1 MMLSQLSPRERVL
14 ALVVLSLVPICLLFV
29 SVFWFIGKY
38 NANNVAFYGL
48 MSRINEEEAKQAS
61 AMKASQRRHY
71 YRELSLPANI
81 GTASNDY
88 QIWLKNLVSDEIK
101 MELKGL
107 NPRTGSIL
115 KYNNRP
121 VGQSKRFS
129 LTVTANLEQLTEFL
143 HKFYSLKLLH
153 RINAMKILPQ
163 TVGGSQNK
171 KIRNGKLTLNIEVEA
186 LSMVDAPIDREFAD
200 ESLKLNQSL
209 TEYQA
214 AILRRNLFGPA
225 NNTPV
230 VSARPSSSYTS
241 GTDVKVRVTGEDA
254 DDSDQLKFELVN
266 AEINDAQLLPDDDGR
281 SAFLSIPGQPEGKY
295 EFTIR
300 VADNGFPSKENEKS
314 FAVIFKDR
322 PVPKVEPPKPL
333 PPPKPKFLHAGET
346 RITGIV
352 KDVTDQWIVWI
363 KVRTTGEKF
372 QLKAGDSFE
381 LDDKQWTIVSVTPDS
396 ATIKVDDQQITR
408 RPTEPFSS
416 LTIAP

>member
-1 MMLSQLSPRERVL
+1 MLSQLSPRERVL
-14 ALVVLSLVPICLLFV
+14 ALTVLALVPICLLFV
-29 SVFWFIGKY
+29 TVFWFIGKY
-38 NANNVAFYGL
+38 NANNVEFFGL
-48 MSRINEEEAKQAS
+48 MARINEEEAKQAS
-61 AMKASQRRHY
+61 AMQASQRRHY

-81 GTASNDY
+81 STASNDY
-88 QIWLKNLVSDEIK
+88 QIWLKNLVSDDIK

-107 NPRTGSIL
+107 NPRSGSIL
-115 KYNNRP
+115 KHNNRP
-121 VGQSKRFS
+121 VGQSKRFT

-163 TVGGSQNK
+163 TVGSAKNK
-171 KIRNGKLTLNIEVEA
+171 KIRNGRLTLNIEVEA
-186 LSMVDAPIDREFAD
+186 LSMVDAASSREFTS
-200 ESLKLNQSL
+200 ESTKLSQTL

-225 NNTPV
+225 NNTPTI
-230 VSARPSSSYTS
+230 SARPSSSYTA
-241 GTDVKVRVTGEDA
+241 GTEVKLRVNGEDA
-254 DDSDQLKFELVN
+254 DDNDKLKFELVN
-266 AEINDAQLLPDDDGR
+266 TEIKDAKLMPDDDGR

-300 VADNGFPSKENEKS
+300 VADNGFPSKESEKS
-314 FAVIFKDR
+314 FAVIFKER
-322 PVPKVEPPKPL
+322 AIPKVEPPKPL

-372 QLKAGDSFE
+372 QLKAGESFE

-396 ATIKVDDQQITR
+396 ATIKVDDQQFTR
-408 RPTEPFSS
+408 RPTEPFSAAK
-416 LTIAP
+416 IVP